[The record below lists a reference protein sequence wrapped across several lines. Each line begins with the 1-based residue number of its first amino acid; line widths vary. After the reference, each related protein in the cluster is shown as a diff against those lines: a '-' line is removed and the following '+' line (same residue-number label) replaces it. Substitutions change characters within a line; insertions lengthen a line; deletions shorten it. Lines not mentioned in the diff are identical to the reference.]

1 MHAEVFAA
9 GAVRFVA
16 ERGEA
21 DEPGVFA
28 GGCRDEDVDVSA
40 TPIERQS

>member
-1 MHAEVFAA
+1 VHTEVFTAS
-9 GAVRFVA
+9 AVSFVA